1 MIFRRLGLILVC
13 AALLVVTGCGLRK
26 DYRKVRMPSFTAAE
40 LKAAPELTVVSAIPK
55 GEIEAAGEAEEILV
69 SFSDAM
75 VALGADS
82 ARPDFPLLLKP
93 DVAGRVTWLGTKTL
107 SFHPDTTLPVATEFV
122 ATIPT
127 GAKSQV
133 GAMLKQDYMFKFTT
147 QRPRLLRS
155 LPRDGEKWVG
165 RNEPVYLAFNL
176 PMDPRR
182 AQKFVNL
189 VSARGQAGFRLRRMT
204 EADQKKLATQP
215 DRRWYA
221 GDFDRDKTLVLEP
234 AGKYGTESKYTI
246 SLAEGLRAREGNLGL
261 KEQASVKF
269 ETERVFAFLNLA
281 EIEKHAP
288 EEPLA
293 FGFSNP
299 VSTGELARNISF
311 LPAVEIPEYYTSG
324 EYSTDIVRL
333 SLDLKADTVY
343 TVTVSGKL
351 KDRFGNRLGKDVV
364 LKLHTIDY
372 ATYVSMPTGHSITEG
387 YGTRNYPVT
396 FLNPDSVE
404 LTMAQVSPE
413 EWIRLSQGRGYSGI
427 DEAFDGLTGV
437 HRIWKPATKRN
448 QRQTLGISLDEVLGP
463 NENGCV
469 ALQVTRFVP
478 NPVRPV
484 QAWGQKQAPA
494 GSAYR
499 KQSFHAFTQVT
510 GIGITGK
517 FGPEGALLFVTDL
530 KSAQPLS
537 GVQVELKN
545 ANLNTVWTGR
555 ADRNGIV
562 EAPGWLELGFGGL
575 GSGAGDEEEGYY
587 YSGMP
592 QLWAFARTEA
602 QTGNSDLA
610 FIGSSWGTGVAPYEL
625 GISYDWSGRARAAQ
639 GFLFTEKGLYHSGD
653 TVHLKGI
660 VRDRRK
666 GQWVLPETRN
676 CILVVTDARNENVVS
691 TEVALSRFG
700 SLDYTFKLKPDA
712 PSGSYSAVMKYGR
725 HEFPARLE
733 VAAYRPAEFEVKVT
747 SPKEQYTA
755 GDKFTATVLGKYL
768 FGAIMSGDKASWT
781 LTLGPYHFS
790 AIGFEDFDFTSEPE
804 YGRVEPEGGN
814 VLARGLG
821 RLDKEG
827 KLELSANLD
836 LKTAKSSMVLM
847 AEATVTGPNQRDI
860 SGGNSF
866 VVHRGEFYVG
876 TRAKD
881 RFLHVKDTLK
891 LDVVT
896 VGRDAKTA
904 PGQNVTVEFYRRNWQ
919 SVRKA
924 GFGGRYNWVSKPEDK
939 LVTRRRVRTGKE
951 PVVEEFVPSEPG
963 SYVVKCSA
971 RDRKGNTIAN
981 ALNLYV
987 SGSGK
992 AGWEMRDDDVVELVR
1007 DRPGYKP
1014 GDKAEIL
1021 IKSPYEQCRVLVTV
1035 EREYVLDKFTLELQG
1050 NAPTVTIPIKPEYLP
1065 NVFVSVVLL
1074 KGRTNDSHKPQVTSD
1089 KPLERELGSEDLAKP
1104 GFKIGYVELPVKP
1117 DEKRLHVVVS
1127 PDRSD
1132 YRPGDEVVLDLD
1144 VSGQDKDGVESEVT
1158 LAVIDLG
1165 VLKLIGYDTPDPF
1178 GIFYA
1183 SRPLSVVTAESRL
1196 HVIGQRSYGEK
1207 GENRGGGG
1215 AEAGRAYRQKFLETA
1230 LWLPSVRTDADGHA
1244 RARFKLPDN
1253 LSTFKI
1259 MAVAH
1264 SGDRFGSGDSSFRVN
1279 QPLLLQ
1285 AALPMFLRD
1294 ADEFEA
1300 GAVVFN
1306 NTAAKGEVT
1315 LVAGASGAELAGDSV
1330 RKVVLAAHSSKEVRF
1345 KYRVSP
1351 PRAGGQG
1358 SGVGDRGER
1367 GAEFRFHCRMGS
1379 ETDGLKLKLP
1389 IRNPVITEAY
1399 ALYEQ
1404 TPDSARQPLSLP
1416 ARARPGFGAVQL
1428 TLASSGLVG
1437 LEPGLRW
1444 LQEYPY
1450 ECLEQRIS
1458 RALPFVVGAELV
1470 NTFKLSS
1477 LTGDELRRFVQQII
1491 NQVWTFQD
1499 ARGGFHF
1506 WRSED
1511 YYEPASPWL
1520 SAYCLY
1526 FLARAREQGYELDE
1540 ARVNDAKRFLLDLL
1554 ANPNQDGWRGYNYDC
1569 RAATRAYIAF
1579 ALALWNEDVRGYL
1592 PELYARR
1599 DSLSLTGQAC
1609 LLKTLARQGTLL
1621 GRDEMMAEIVRRF
1634 RNMAKYAPTT
1644 AHFEEEDAERYSW
1657 IWSSNARTTAT
1668 VLQAL
1673 LEALGATEDAEKIVR
1688 WLLLERRNGRWR
1700 TTQENAWVFD
1710 ALTTYYRRYEP
1721 DAPDFSASVNLEV
1734 KGALKE
1740 VLKANF
1746 KGRSLATQ
1754 QRVVPLDSAKALVA
1768 DTLTWLRFE
1777 KQGPGRL
1784 YYGVRLT
1791 IAPEKLKPRTEGL
1804 LVRKSITSLDGK
1816 PVKEF
1821 ARGEFYKITLKV
1833 YTPQE
1838 RLFVA
1843 LDDPLPAGFE
1853 VVNTDFATTSQRLR
1867 DRLSRLQRDAGERWW
1882 GSFDHQEIYSDKYR
1896 LFATSLLEGAHTY
1909 VYIVKALTSGR
1920 FTLPPTKAEEMYT
1933 PEVFGLTGQ
1942 QEIRVRD

>member
-1 MIFRRLGLILVC
+1 MTFRQLGLILVC
-13 AALLVVTGCGLRK
+13 AALLVATGCGLRK
-26 DYRKVRMPSFTAAE
+26 GYRKVRMPSFSAAE

-75 VALGADS
+75 VTLGEDS

-93 DVAGRVTWLGTKTL
+93 DVPGRVTWLGTKTL

-127 GAKSQV
+127 GAKSLA
-133 GAMLKQDYMFKFTT
+133 GAMLRQDYTFKFQT
-147 QRPRLLRS
+147 QRPKLLRS
-155 LPRDGEKWVG
+155 APRDGEQWVG
-165 RNEPVYLAFNL
+165 RNEPVYLGFNL

-182 AQKFVNL
+182 AQRFVHL
-189 VSARGQAGFRLRRMT
+189 TSGRGNAGFRLRQMT
-204 EADQKKLATQP
+204 EADQQKLATQP

-221 GDFDRDKTLVLEP
+221 EDFAPERTLVLEP
-234 AGKYGTESKYTI
+234 TGKYGTESKYTI
-246 SLAEGLRAREGNLGL
+246 TLAEGLKAREGNLGL
-261 KEQASVKF
+261 DEQVSVKF
-269 ETERVFAFLNLA
+269 ETEHVFAFLNLPEA
-281 EIEKHAP
+281 ENHAP
-288 EEPLA
+288 EEALA
-293 FGFSNP
+293 FSFSNP
-299 VSTGELARNISF
+299 VSTGELAKNISF
-311 LPAVEIPEYYTSG
+311 LPALEIPEYYTSG
-324 EYSTDIVRL
+324 EYSNDVVRL
-333 SLDLKADTVY
+333 SLDLKADTDY
-343 TVTVSGKL
+343 TVRISGKL
-351 KDRFGNRLGKDVV
+351 KDRFGNRLGKDIVK
-364 LKLHTIDY
+364 KLHTIDY
-372 ATYVSMPTGHSITEG
+372 ATRVSMPDGHSITES
-387 YGTRNYPVT
+387 YGSRNYPVT
-396 FLNPDSVE
+396 FLNPDSVQ
-404 LTMAQVSPE
+404 LTIAKLSPE
-413 EWIRLSQGRGYSGI
+413 EWIRLWQESDQSGM
-427 DEAFDGLTGV
+427 DSAFDRLAGV
-437 HRIWKPATKRN
+437 NRIWKPGTKRN
-448 QRQTLGISLDEVLGP
+448 QRQVLGIGLDEVLNR

-469 ALQVTRFVP
+469 ALRVTRFVP
-478 NPVRPV
+478 NPAKSVR
-484 QAWGQKQAPA
+484 ARGQKPVPA
-494 GSAYR
+494 GLAYR

-517 FGPEGALLFVTDL
+517 FGPEGELLFVTDL
-530 KSAQPLS
+530 KTAQPLA
-537 GVQVELKN
+537 GAQVELKN
-545 ANLNTVWTGR
+545 PNLGTVWTGR
-555 ADRNGIV
+555 TDRNGMA
-562 EAPGWLELGFGGL
+562 EAPGWLELGFGGQ
-575 GSGAGDEEEGYY
+575 GAGGGDGEGESYY
-587 YSGMP
+587 DAP
-592 QLWAFARTEA
+592 QLWAFARTEG
-602 QTGNSDLA
+602 QTANSDLA
-610 FIGSSWGTGVAPYEL
+610 FIASSWGTGVAPYEL
-625 GISYDWSGRARAAQ
+625 GLNYDWSAQARSAQ
-639 GFLFTEKGLYHSGD
+639 GFLFSEKGLYHSGD

-666 GQWVLPETRN
+666 GQWVLPETRS
-676 CILVVTDARNENVVS
+676 CSLVITDARDENVVR
-691 TEVALSRFG
+691 TEINLSRFG
-700 SLDYTFKLKPDA
+700 SLDYTFRLKPDA

-725 HEFPARLE
+725 LEFPARLE

-747 SPKEQYTA
+747 SPEEQYVA

-768 FGAIMSGDKASWT
+768 FGAMMSGEKASWT
-781 LTLGPYHFS
+781 LTLQPYYFS
-790 AIGFEDFDFTSEPE
+790 ATGFEDFDFTSEPE
-804 YGRVEPEGGN
+804 YGRVESEGGD

-821 RLDKEG
+821 KLDKDG

-876 TRAKD
+876 TRAKE
-881 RFLHVKDTLK
+881 RFLHVKDTLR
-891 LDVVT
+891 LEVVT
-896 VGRDAKTA
+896 VDHDAKVA
-904 PGQNVTVEFYRRNWQ
+904 PGQNVTIEFFRRNWQ

-939 LVTRRRVRTGKE
+939 LVARRGVRTGKE
-951 PVVEEFVPSEPG
+951 PVVEKFSPTEPG

-971 RDRKGNTIAN
+971 RDRKGNLIAN
-981 ALNLYV
+981 SLNLYV
-987 SGSGK
+987 TGSGK

-1007 DRPGYKP
+1007 DRPGYQP

-1021 IKSPYEQCRVLVTV
+1021 IKSPYEQCRALVTV
-1035 EREYVLDKFTLELQG
+1035 EREYVLDKFTVELQG
-1050 NAPTVTIPIKPEYLP
+1050 NAPTVTIPIKPDYLP

-1074 KGRTNDSHKPQVTSD
+1074 KGRTGDSARTD
-1089 KPLERELGSEDLAKP
+1089 RNEDLAKP

-1117 DEKRLHVVVS
+1117 DEKRLRVTVS
-1127 PDRSD
+1127 PDRSE
-1132 YRPGDEVVLDLD
+1132 YRPGDEVVLD
-1144 VSGQDKDGVESEVT
+1144 VEVKGSGAGSQGTGDRGQGSGVEAEVT
-1158 LAVIDLG
+1158 LAVVDLG

-1178 GIFYA
+1178 SVFHA

-1230 LWLPSVRTDADGHA
+1230 LWLPAVQTDADGHA

-1264 SGDRFGSGDSSFRVN
+1264 SADRFGSGDSSFRVN

-1294 ADEFEA
+1294 GDEFEA

-1306 NTAAKGEVT
+1306 NTSVKGEAV
-1315 LVAGASGAELAGDSV
+1315 LLAGAQGAELVGDSV
-1330 RKVVLAAHSSKEVRF
+1330 QKVTLQAHSSKEIRF
-1345 KYRVSP
+1345 LYRVSP
-1351 PRAGGQG
+1351 PGDGSQGSGNGGQG
-1358 SGVGDRGER
+1358 ER
-1367 GAEFRFHCRMGS
+1367 EAEFRFHCRMGS

-1416 ARARPGFGAVQL
+1416 AGARPGFGAVQL

-1450 ECLEQRIS
+1450 ECLEQKIS

-1470 NTFKLSS
+1470 NTFKLSD
-1477 LTGDELRRFVQQII
+1477 LTGDALRRLVQQTI

-1506 WRSED
+1506 WRSDD

-1526 FLARAREQGYELDE
+1526 FLARAQEQGYELDA
-1540 ARVNDAKRFLLDLL
+1540 ARVNDAKKFMLDLL
-1554 ANPNQDGWRGYNYDC
+1554 ANPGQDGWHGYNHDC
-1569 RAATRAYIAF
+1569 RAATRAYIAY
-1579 ALALWNEDVRGYL
+1579 ALALWNEDMRGYL
-1592 PELYARR
+1592 PELYASR

-1609 LLKTLARQGTLL
+1609 LLKTLARQGTLA
-1621 GRDEMMAEIVRRF
+1621 GRDEMMAEIARRF
-1634 RNMAKYAPTT
+1634 RNMAKYAPAT

-1657 IWSSNARTTAT
+1657 IWSSNARTTAV

-1673 LEALGATEDAEKIVR
+1673 LEALGTTEDAEKIVQ

-1740 VLKANF
+1740 IMRASF

-1754 QRVVPLDSAKALVA
+1754 QRNVPLDSMKALVG
-1768 DTLTWLRFE
+1768 DTLTELRFE

-1791 IAPEKLKPRTEGL
+1791 IAPDNLKPRVEGL
-1804 LVRKSITSLDGK
+1804 LVRKSITGLDGK

-1821 ARGEFYKITLKV
+1821 SRGEFYKITLKV

-1867 DRLSRLQRDAGERWW
+1867 DRLSRLQREAGERWW

-1920 FTLPPTKAEEMYT
+1920 FSLPGTKVEEMYT

-1942 QEIRVRD
+1942 QEIRVRN